1 MLAISLNGIALLT
14 LLLLL
19 LLTGAYEAAI
29 THHKEK
35 KQKDDDELTKVK
47 EQLDSALKEKEAA
60 LKLVGDTKLIR
71 VHIHR

>member
-1 MLAISLNGIALLT
+1 MLAISLNGIS
-14 LLLLL
+14 
-19 LLTGAYEAAI
+19 AYEAAI

-60 LKLVGDTKLIR
+60 LKLVGDK
-71 VHIHR
+71 VN